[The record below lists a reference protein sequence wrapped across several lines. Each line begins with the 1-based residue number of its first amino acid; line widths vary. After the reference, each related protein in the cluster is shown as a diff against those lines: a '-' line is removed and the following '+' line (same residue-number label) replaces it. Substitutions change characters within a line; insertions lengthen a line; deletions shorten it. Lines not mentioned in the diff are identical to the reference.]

1 MAEYIYSIDF
11 MEFEDYKFLSRVSEF
26 NRSEKE
32 PDPERVELLDLATR
46 YLRVKKDDRH
56 GWYLQDEKSGK
67 IYFQDSIDKTIRAWK
82 EKNQK
87 EEFWNSIDPWLRGG
101 AGQLLLE
108 DIQTANAGGFKPTFF
123 CFF

>member
-1 MAEYIYSIDF
+1 MSEYIYSINF
-11 MEFEDYKFLSRVSEF
+11 MEFEDYKFLSRVSEL

-82 EKNQK
+82 EKK
-87 EEFWNSIDPWLRGG
+87 PERGI
-101 AGQLLLE
+101 LE
-108 DIQTANAGGFKPTFF
+108 LD
-123 CFF
+123 